1 MMHINNK
8 DVVPRV
14 QGFILG
20 SVGPK
25 ETGGFFCEGPPLGT
39 ALRPE
44 GRPTSVRG
52 LNGVKTGKLK
62 KCALGGSATEIIF
75 SPKLTCFCQNMA
87 FFSAIFR
94 NHFHQN
100 SNTLKN
106 GFFFDGP
113 EKNFGLFSGT
123 AQMPALFSRLK
134 TPLMIPLKKK

>member
-106 GFFFDGP
+106 GFFLMVQKKILGCFLGP
-113 EKNFGLFSGT
+113 PKCPPYFHVL
-123 AQMPALFSRLK
+123 RLR
-134 TPLMIPLKKK
+134 